1 MRLRAV
7 GMSICVASMLLVG
20 CAAGDGEAPAGAEV
34 VREDLAGL
42 VRDGA
47 VGAIATVTAG
57 DTTTVLTAGVADRTV
72 GAPIPV
78 DPAQHVRIG
87 SITKTFTAAL
97 ILGLAAE
104 GRVDLDRP
112 VEAYLPGLLAGA
124 GAAGGEIT
132 VRQLLGHRSGL
143 VDPAMSPEVDEYEAA
158 RAGRTITPGQ
168 AVAWVVRE
176 PTGLAPGARF
186 EYANINYLVAGML
199 VEAVTGRR
207 YTEELR
213 DRILV
218 PLGLSGTYLPDTG
231 ETDLRAPHP
240 TGYTTLDGT
249 VTDTTRIEPSLPW
262 ASGAMV
268 STGADLNR
276 FFAAL
281 LAGRVVPESLLREM
295 LDGVDMGG
303 DSGFRYGLGVS
314 TLRLPCG
321 TDFVGN
327 VGGVRGFTTFSG
339 TTAAGRSVTVAFTG
353 TPSSTDIPG
362 VLTRA
367 LCG

>member
-1 MRLRAV
+1 
-7 GMSICVASMLLVG
+7 MLLVG
-20 CAAGDGEAPAGAEV
+20 CAAGDGEAPAGAEA
-34 VREDLAGL
+34 VRGDLAEL

-47 VGAIATVTAG
+47 VGAIATVTVDDA
-57 DTTTVLTAGVADRTV
+57 TTVLTAGVADLAV
-72 GAPIPV
+72 GAAIPV

-97 ILGLAAE
+97 VVGLAAE
-104 GRVDLDRP
+104 GRIDLDRP

-124 GAAGGEIT
+124 GPAGVEIT

-143 VDPAMSPEVDEYEAA
+143 LDPPLSPEVDEYEAA
-158 RAGRTITPGQ
+158 RTGRTYTPGQ
-168 AVAWVVRE
+168 EVAMVVRE

-199 VEAVTGRR
+199 VEAVTGGRFAD
-207 YTEELR
+207 ELR
-213 DRILV
+213 ARILV
-218 PLGLSGTYLPDTG
+218 PLGLSDTYLPETG
-231 ETDLRAPHP
+231 ETGLRSPHP
-240 TGYTTLDGT
+240 TGYANIGGV

-281 LAGRVVPESLLREM
+281 RAGRVVPESRVPEM
-295 LDGVDMGG
+295 LDGVDMGSG
-303 DSGFRYGLGVS
+303 SGFFYGLGVS

-321 TDFVGN
+321 ADFVGN
-327 VGGVRGFTTFSG
+327 VGGVRGFTAMSG
-339 TTAAGRSVTVAFTG
+339 TTAAGRSVTVSFTG
-353 TPSSTDIPG
+353 TTSSTDIPG
-362 VLTRA
+362 LLARA